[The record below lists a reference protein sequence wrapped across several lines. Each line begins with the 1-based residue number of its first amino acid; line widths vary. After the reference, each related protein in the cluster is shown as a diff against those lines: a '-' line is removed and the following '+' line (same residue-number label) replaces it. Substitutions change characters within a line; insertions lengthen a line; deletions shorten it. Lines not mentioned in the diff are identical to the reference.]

1 MSEADVADLVVSR
14 GYVKGAIT
22 RLYNALCDKEAKLVL
37 TVTELKT
44 RRERAVGS
52 FAEYEALNKQ
62 ILSLKPADTEDVEV
76 TENKFYKVIS
86 ILDERIARETPP
98 PLQSTLP
105 TGTSKFLPRI
115 ELPVFAGKYSD
126 YVTFI
131 ELFKSIIHNDTAMDT
146 VQKLHYLRSYLRGE
160 AFDLIKNLPLTQG
173 SYYEAM
179 DLLQGR
185 YYNKYK
191 IKNEH
196 IDTLLDIKP
205 INSTSSSQIREFVST
220 IKQTLAAL
228 KNLGA
233 NVTEWAP
240 LLINIFN
247 RKIDA
252 ATARAYHLDRD
263 ADEEADTEGF
273 LKFLERRALAFEN
286 SEPASSASKPSSKA
300 VNAVATDNKQ
310 ACRFCKCLHKIY
322 LCERFKMQPI
332 SQRIKF
338 AKENNLCSSCLNSH
352 PGKCRFFFKCGTCK
366 SPKHHTLL
374 HTEME
379 PKQRPLVMFA
389 GNDTT
394 DDDDAEE
401 NVLLPTVRVKLFSR
415 DNREVHVKAVLDSC
429 SQKSLVSQKLV
440 DVLGLTPKIS
450 GTNLIGVGNSR
461 KAVKYSVP
469 LEIYSLNSTFSRS
482 LNCGVVDE
490 VTCHLPQ
497 DKIDRSQL
505 QIPPDMTLADEQFDI
520 PSEINMLIGANVF
533 FQSLLVLPWPVVQSK
548 PVSGPS
554 TSQPKHGKER
564 CLRIVN
570 TEFGHII
577 GGDLPDQ
584 NEATAVQLVGFA
596 DAAGSAGYG
605 CCIYLRVVKPSDYVS
620 RGLDPHE
627 LADCAMWWK
636 GPIFLQNREYSFDDQ
651 SVQLPD
657 DLPELQAASA
667 SSKGVVLSRRKR
679 SNF

>member
-205 INSTSSSQIREFVST
+205 INSTSSSQIRKFVST

-247 RKIDA
+247 RKMDA
-252 ATARAYHLDRD
+252 ATARAYQLDRD

-286 SEPASSASKPSSKA
+286 SEPASSASKPSPKA

-366 SPKHHTLL
+366 SPKHHTLH
-374 HTEME
+374 HTETE
-379 PKQRPLVMFA
+379 PKQGPLVMFA

-450 GTNLIGVGNSR
+450 GTNLIGVGNSK

-533 FQSLLVLPWPVVQSK
+533 FQSLLQSPYPDEVLRLPWPVVQSK

-584 NEATAVQLVGFA
+584 NEVTKMVSLLCTHCDSKVDKKLARFWEAEAVPEIFKEQDLEHDIVEKEFQSTVKLV
-596 DAAGSAGYG
+596 D
-605 CCIYLRVVKPSDYVS
+605 
-620 RGLDPHE
+620 
-627 LADCAMWWK
+627 
-636 GPIFLQNREYSFDDQ
+636 
-651 SVQLPD
+651 
-657 DLPELQAASA
+657 
-667 SSKGVVLSRRKR
+667 
-679 SNF
+679 